1 MKFTNKIYFW
11 SSGKIWKGLHNVIIQ
26 SFNRGYTP
34 DIGCVIFE
42 FVSHTLLV
50 GGLTSTKYKV
60 NAREVSNNKSVWDKN
75 VVMWQLF
82 PAYLKKWCKV
92 YERLT
97 WSKGMMYGWLG
108 IACNSAPRY
117 PNNHI
122 WKEKVTHNHK
132 WRAEQ
137 NIAHNPRWQEHL
149 GFTDFLFW
157 WCSSQK

>member
-1 MKFTNKIYFW
+1 MKFIIKIYFW

-75 VVMWQLF
+75 VVSNLDGHGTITLCLTQKAME
-82 PAYLKKWCKV
+82 WCEVNERVTWNK
-92 YERLT
+92 EMMHCKICKIFSSRLT
-97 WSKGMMYGWLG
+97 KQAYCIWGEKWLT
-108 IACNSAPRY
+108 IIN
-117 PNNHI
+117 
-122 WKEKVTHNHK
+122 E
-132 WRAEQ
+132 
-137 NIAHNPRWQEHL
+137 EH
-149 GFTDFLFW
+149 GDHW
-157 WCSSQK
+157 VQSQLTR